1 MNETIRQGAVI
12 ASGLMDADVVVL
24 GAGFAGIT
32 AARDLREAGVR
43 VVVLEAR
50 YRIGGRTCY
59 REIPGTGVS
68 AEYGGMFFSRAT
80 QPALAAEIERYAIT
94 VAPPVDPEV
103 IAWVRGG
110 ERREGISAIERIQEQ
125 LASSGLSEALRTTAD
140 AFASGGRLAL
150 GALDITSAAWV
161 DSLAA
166 EPEAADYLRAFLVA
180 MGGAPIERTS
190 VLPLLWDMVELGY
203 TPVDAYMDMGELF
216 ADGTKSLIDAMAADL
231 DVRFDT
237 VITGV
242 TQDAA
247 GVTITTADG
256 ADLHAGTAIVA
267 LPLNVWADVDF
278 APRLAAPKRAA
289 AEERHTGEVS
299 KVIAVV
305 ADAPR
310 SYLGAGWDTPINAG
324 FVTTSPG
331 DDRLFMGFSVQ
342 DPVTL
347 SDHNAVAAAVRAH
360 LPEATVVA
368 TDGHDWVRDPYAK
381 GTWLAVPPTWFSDGT
396 FEALREPKDRVVFAG
411 SDIAAEGAGWIE
423 GAIASGAAAAAHART
438 TLSP

>member
-1 MNETIRQGAVI
+1 
-12 ASGLMDADVVVL
+12 MDADVVVL

-50 YRIGGRTCY
+50 DRIGGRTWY

-80 QPALAAEIERYAIT
+80 QPALAAEIERYAIA

-125 LASSGLSEALRTTAD
+125 LATSGLTEALRTTAD

-166 EPEAADYLRAFLVA
+166 GPEAADYLRAFLVA

-190 VLPLLWDMVELGY
+190 VLPLLWDMVELDY
-203 TPVDAYMDMGELF
+203 TPVDAYVDMGELF
-216 ADGTKSLIDAMAADL
+216 ANGTKSLIDAMAADL

-256 ADLHAGTAIVA
+256 ADVRAGTAIVA
-267 LPLNVWADVDF
+267 LPLNV
-278 APRLAAPKRAA
+278 
-289 AEERHTGEVS
+289 
-299 KVIAVV
+299 
-305 ADAPR
+305 
-310 SYLGAGWDTPINAG
+310 
-324 FVTTSPG
+324 TTSAG

-342 DPVTL
+342 DPVML

-396 FEALREPKDRVVFAG
+396 FEALREPEDRVVFAG